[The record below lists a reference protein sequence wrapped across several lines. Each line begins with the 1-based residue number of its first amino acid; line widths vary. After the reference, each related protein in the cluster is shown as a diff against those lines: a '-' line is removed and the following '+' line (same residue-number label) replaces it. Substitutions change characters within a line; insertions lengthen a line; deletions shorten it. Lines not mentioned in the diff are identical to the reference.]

1 MTKGTVLIVDDE
13 ADIRTLISITL
24 TSAGYEVIE
33 AEDGEQ
39 ALEALDSGQTIDL
52 ILCDVYMPN
61 VNGLE
66 AVTLFRSSYQSI
78 PVIVMTGKPD
88 AQYAKR
94 LFEQGVSV
102 YLVKPLEQKTLL
114 AAVQKALQGK
124 PNA

>member
-1 MTKGTVLIVDDE
+1 MTKDTVLIVDDE
-13 ADIRTLISITL
+13 ADIRALISITL

-39 ALEALDSGQTIDL
+39 ALEAMDSGQTIDL

-66 AVTLFRSSYQSI
+66 AVTWFRSSYPAI

-94 LFEQGVSV
+94 MFEQGVSL

-114 AAVQKALQGK
+114 AAVQKALQDK

>member
-13 ADIRTLISITL
+13 PDIRASISITL
-24 TSAGYEVIE
+24 TKAGYDVLE
-33 AEDGEQ
+33 AEEGEQ
-39 ALEALDSGQTIDL
+39 ALEALDSGQKIDL

-66 AVTLFRSSYQSI
+66 AVTCFRSLYQSI

-94 LFEQGVSV
+94 MFEQGVSV
-102 YLVKPLEQKTLL
+102 YLVKPLEQKALL
-114 AAVQKALQGK
+114 AAVQKALQDN